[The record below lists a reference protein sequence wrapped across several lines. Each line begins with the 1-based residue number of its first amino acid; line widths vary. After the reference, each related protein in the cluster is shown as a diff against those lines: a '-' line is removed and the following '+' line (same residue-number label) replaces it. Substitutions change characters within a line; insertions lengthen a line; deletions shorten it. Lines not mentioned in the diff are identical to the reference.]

1 MTQTPYQPLIQILC
15 LKNEHYLIAE
25 IEERDES
32 PECLLT
38 NPYKIENISY
48 FNYSNNDYQ
57 NIPNPDALF
66 IKEQVETETD
76 KRGDEVTVTES
87 EYILLEKFPKYTNQT
102 QVYLRVED
110 ILTLADPTHSV
121 LEYYKKTVG

>member
-1 MTQTPYQPLIQILC
+1 MIQILC
-15 LKNEHYLIAE
+15 LKNQQYLIAE

-32 PECLLT
+32 PECLLI

-66 IKEQVETETD
+66 IREQVETD
-76 KRGDEVTVTES
+76 KGGENGEVTTTES

-102 QVYLRVED
+102 QVYLRAED

-121 LEYYKKTVG
+121 VEYYRKTVG

>member
-15 LKNEHYLIAE
+15 LKNQQYLIAE

-38 NPYKIENISY
+38 NPYKIENLSY

-76 KRGDEVTVTES
+76 KSGDEVTVTES

-121 LEYYKKTVG
+121 VEYYKKTVG

>member
-66 IKEQVETETD
+66 IGEQVETETT
-76 KRGDEVTVTES
+76 KSGEEVTITES
-87 EYILLEKFPKYTNQT
+87 EYILLEKFPKYTNKT
-102 QVYLRVED
+102 QVYLRAED
-110 ILTLADPTHSV
+110 ILTLADPTHLV

>member
-1 MTQTPYQPLIQILC
+1 M
-15 LKNEHYLIAE
+15 
-25 IEERDES
+25 
-32 PECLLT
+32 
-38 NPYKIENISY
+38 
-48 FNYSNNDYQ
+48 
-57 NIPNPDALF
+57 F

-121 LEYYKKTVG
+121 VEYYKKTVG

>member
-15 LKNEHYLIAE
+15 LKNQQYLIAE

-38 NPYKIENISY
+38 NPYKIENLSY

-121 LEYYKKTVG
+121 VEYYKKTVG

>member
-15 LKNEHYLIAE
+15 LKNQQYLIAE

-38 NPYKIENISY
+38 NPYKIENLSY

-66 IKEQVETETD
+66 IREQVETETD
-76 KRGDEVTVTES
+76 KSGDEVTVTES

-102 QVYLRVED
+102 QVYLRAED
-110 ILTLADPTHSV
+110 ILTLADPTHLV

>member
-1 MTQTPYQPLIQILC
+1 MIQILC
-15 LKNEHYLIAE
+15 LKNQQYLIAE

-48 FNYSNNDYQ
+48 FNYSNNDYK

-66 IKEQVETETD
+66 IGEQVETETD
-76 KRGDEVTVTES
+76 KGGEEVTTTES

-102 QVYLRVED
+102 QVYLRAED
-110 ILTLADPTHSV
+110 ILTLADPTHSM

>member
-66 IKEQVETETD
+66 IREQVETETD
-76 KRGDEVTVTES
+76 KGGEEVTVTES

-102 QVYLRVED
+102 QVYLRAED
-110 ILTLADPTHSV
+110 ILTLADPTHLV

>member
-1 MTQTPYQPLIQILC
+1 MIQILY
-15 LKNEHYLIAE
+15 LKNKQYLIAE

-57 NIPNPDALF
+57 SIPNSNALF
-66 IKEQVETETD
+66 IREQVETETD
-76 KRGDEVTVTES
+76 RGGEEVITTES
-87 EYILLEKFPKYTNQT
+87 EYILLEKFPKYTNQV
-102 QVYLRVED
+102 QIYLRSED
-110 ILTLADPTHSV
+110 ILTICDPTHSV